1 MRPHGR
7 PVQQDGADPEEALG
21 GDEVECLVER
31 HDEGSEVA
39 RRGPARAT
47 PPQDP
52 DVIILTGG
60 PHARDLT
67 AGAVAVGRVAPV
79 GPGPAAAAAWPGVGG
94 DPLAYRIGTGH
105 RDNPLLHKPL
115 LSNRS

>member
-47 PPQDP
+47 PPQDL
-52 DVIILTGG
+52 DVIVLAGG
-60 PHARDLT
+60 SQARDLT
-67 AGAVAVGRVAPV
+67 AGASAVERVALV
-79 GPGPAAAAAWPGVGG
+79 GPDHLDAAAWPGVGG
-94 DPLAYRIGTGH
+94 DPLAPRISAGH
-105 RDNPLLHKPL
+105 CDDLL
-115 LSNRS
+115 

>member
-52 DVIILTGG
+52 DVIILTRVSHPGNW
-60 PHARDLT
+60 P
-67 AGAVAVGRVAPV
+67 AGASAIERVAPV
-79 GPGPAAAAAWPGVGG
+79 GPDLLDAAAWPGVGG
-94 DPLAYRIGTGH
+94 DPLAHRVVAGH
-105 RDNPLLHKPL
+105 R
-115 LSNRS
+115 